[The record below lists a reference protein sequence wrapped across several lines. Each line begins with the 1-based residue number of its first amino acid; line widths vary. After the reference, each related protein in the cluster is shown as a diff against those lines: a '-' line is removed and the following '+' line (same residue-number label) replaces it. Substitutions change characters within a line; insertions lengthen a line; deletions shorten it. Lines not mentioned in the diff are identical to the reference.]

1 MDLRSHLVAISEGDV
16 SRANFTHL
24 SQVRSSS
31 SERDEE
37 ATTIASAN
45 SIILF
50 SDKKTPPTTTA
61 TMKVSVILSTLL
73 AGASAFVPQ
82 QQAYVRGGAV
92 SELFARKA
100 FMYVDSMTSHCLC
113 QI

>member
-1 MDLRSHLVAISEGDV
+1 MERRSHLVAVSEGDV

-24 SQVRSSS
+24 SQVRSTS
-31 SERDEE
+31 SERRG
-37 ATTIASAN
+37 SHGH
-45 SIILF
+45 ILCQQY
-50 SDKKTPPTTTA
+50 KKTPPTSTA

-82 QQAYVRGGAV
+82 QHAHVRGGAV